1 MEIKTEYVLDMLAT
15 DSVSVL
21 QKQYFE
27 FGGNRYYTDNIRN
40 AYLND
45 EEGRQMITEVL
56 PEEYQNAVFAV
67 WGA

>member
-1 MEIKTEYVLDMLAT
+1 MELKTEYVLDMLTT

-27 FGGNRYYTDNIRN
+27 FDGKRYYTENTRN

-45 EEGRQMITEVL
+45 ENGRESIKDVL
-56 PEEYQNAVFAV
+56 PDEYQNAVFAV
-67 WGA
+67 WQV